1 MLGPLR
7 SVHSPVRRSKNCC
20 SNRTSNVELADLL
33 RLSSLHN
40 SSMRFLRAFFI
51 AIFTAFVGCLLAVF
65 VGDYLTRLAHVP
77 EMEGQRGM
85 TVFFLCVPLGILAG
99 LIIGIISSI
108 LVRRQALAGFFIAQ
122 GWALLI
128 VCVVAGLLVGVPYV
142 LSDKPP
148 RIDGKRV
155 ELQFEL
161 RAPPAFQI
169 PDQPNGYSIRVSL
182 YTDNQQSRFAFIDW
196 SGITKDADHITIP
209 GNVPLLTHSKA
220 RSLLASIGNEPAASQ
235 FIELKIPPAPG
246 KQDESWSEWIFATQ
260 RAVLVRYLS
269 LNDLPCDIAFARLI
283 DSTATV
289 GA

>member
-1 MLGPLR
+1 M
-7 SVHSPVRRSKNCC
+7 
-20 SNRTSNVELADLL
+20 
-33 RLSSLHN
+33 RL
-40 SSMRFLRAFFI
+40 LRAFFV
-51 AIFTAFVGCLLAVF
+51 ALLTAVVGCVLAFF

-85 TVFFLCVPLGILAG
+85 TVVFLCAPLGILAG

-108 LVRRQALAGFFIAQ
+108 LVRRQGPAGFLIAQ
-122 GWALLI
+122 AWSLLI
-128 VCVVAGLLVGVPYV
+128 VCGVAGLLGGVPYV

-161 RAPPAFQI
+161 RAPAAFQI

-196 SGITKDADHITIP
+196 SGITKDADHIIIP

-220 RSLLASIGNEPAASQ
+220 RSLLASIGNEPAGSQ
-235 FIELKIPPAPG
+235 LDRK
-246 KQDESWSEWIFATQ
+246 S
-260 RAVLVRYLS
+260 VV
-269 LNDLPCDIAFARLI
+269 
-283 DSTATV
+283 
-289 GA
+289 